1 MKSIDHYVDL
11 ISRYAIYGKNGYYIE
26 PHIIRR
32 IIVDEL
38 NLGMSFSEIE
48 NFVKTCEESF
58 SEKSKSLFHILED
71 FDRIKTHTISK
82 KAWDHLAS
90 INLHI
95 NEYGNLYVTDA
106 VELVDAIIY
115 NIKDLYDKNSHLHG
129 KQKEKTKKMTNTIK
143 NFKE

>member
-11 ISRYAIYGKNGYYIE
+11 VSRYALYGKNGYYIE
-26 PHIIRR
+26 PYIIRR

-38 NLGMSFSEIE
+38 NLGMSFGEIE

-71 FDRIKTHTISK
+71 FDRIKKHTISK
-82 KAWDHLAS
+82 EVWDHLS
-90 INLHI
+90 SLDLHI

-106 VELVDAIIY
+106 VELADAIID
-115 NIKDLYDKNSHLHG
+115 NVKDLYDKNSHLHR
-129 KQKEKTKKMTNTIK
+129 KQKEKTKVLTDFHIN
-143 NFKE
+143 N